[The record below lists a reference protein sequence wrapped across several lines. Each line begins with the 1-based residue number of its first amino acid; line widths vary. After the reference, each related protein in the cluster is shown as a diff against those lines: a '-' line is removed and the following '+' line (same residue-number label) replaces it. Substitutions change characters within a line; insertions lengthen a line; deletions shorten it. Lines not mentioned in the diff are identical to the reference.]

1 MLEAGTTQL
10 HSELFLKRLSLRAS
24 SKGGGSWWS
33 VAPSSSTKGL
43 KGVEVMLRLTPQYM

>member
-24 SKGGGSWWS
+24 SKGGAAG
-33 VAPSSSTKGL
+33 GL
-43 KGVEVMLRLTPQYM
+43 WCLLHPPRG